1 MNIRYIFYLCSRVLI
16 VLGILMLLPLAVSLM
31 YRDGCFLS
39 FLIPTC
45 ILLAIG
51 FTFGLK
57 KPAKGTLY
65 AREGFAIV
73 TLIWVLLSVLGSL
86 PYMISGVIPSFTDAF
101 FETVSG
107 FTTTG
112 ASILHAVEG
121 LPESILFWRQ
131 FMNWIGGM
139 GVLAL
144 TLALTPFDNDKS
156 KKRDRAHGS
165 DVYII
170 RAESPGPIFGKLVS
184 NLRFNVQILYIIY
197 TCMTLLE
204 IVFLLLG
211 GMSLFDSVCHSFASA
226 GTGGFSVKNTSIAYY
241 DSVYFDTVIS
251 VFIMLFGINFNIY
264 YFLLTKNFISI
275 FKSEELRWY
284 LTIIGVSTIFISLD
298 LLTIY
303 DSIGTSL
310 RYAFFQV
317 TSIITTTGFSSVD
330 FNLWPTF
337 SKVILV
343 FLMFIGAC
351 ASSTGGGIKV
361 SRFIILVKTAIKEI
375 RFYLN
380 PREVRTIR
388 CDGSHVENSV
398 VSNVSVYFVVYML
411 VFGGSLLLV
420 TLEPGNSF
428 ETCFTA
434 VASCL
439 NNIGPGLD
447 GVGPLC
453 NFEHLSDF
461 TTWVLSADMLLGRL
475 ELFPML
481 ALFSTAAWRR

>member
-1 MNIRYIFYLCSRVLI
+1 
-16 VLGILMLLPLAVSLM
+16 
-31 YRDGCFLS
+31 
-39 FLIPTC
+39 
-45 ILLAIG
+45 
-51 FTFGLK
+51 
-57 KPAKGTLY
+57 
-65 AREGFAIV
+65 
-73 TLIWVLLSVLGSL
+73 
-86 PYMISGVIPSFTDAF
+86 
-101 FETVSG
+101 
-107 FTTTG
+107 
-112 ASILHAVEG
+112 
-121 LPESILFWRQ
+121 
-131 FMNWIGGM
+131 
-139 GVLAL
+139 
-144 TLALTPFDNDKS
+144 
-156 KKRDRAHGS
+156 
-165 DVYII
+165 
-170 RAESPGPIFGKLVS
+170 
-184 NLRFNVQILYIIY
+184 
-197 TCMTLLE
+197 MTLLE